1 MSNTSVKVAFAFI
14 VVLAS
19 AHAFYAQHAGS
30 AATGK
35 MPITTFDPSGGKCF
49 QGSRATASAHV
60 PHRPEIV
67 HFNGVCWAPQN
78 DTDGPEV

>member
-19 AHAFYAQHAGS
+19 AHAFYAQHADS

-35 MPITTFDPSGGKCF
+35 MPIATLDPSGGKCF
-49 QGSRATASAHV
+49 QVGRATASAHV

-78 DTDGPEV
+78 DTNGPEV

>member
-1 MSNTSVKVAFAFI
+1 VWNTSVKAALTFI

-19 AHAFYAQHAGS
+19 APALFAQHADS
-30 AATGK
+30 AATAM
-35 MPITTFDPSGGKCF
+35 MPTATLDSSGGKCS
-49 QGSRATASAHV
+49 QGSATASAHV